1 MYKKLDKLAVLG
13 ILALL
18 LLGAG
23 VAQAEDC
30 TATVTAPASIQ
41 VGIDSNPGGVVCLS
55 GPFHQSVVFGPED
68 SGTTLRAADGATAV
82 LDGTAPADSGTTLS
96 VDAIRFLDD
105 THDVTIEG
113 LEIKNYTS
121 GVCCGQGNAIQ
132 AWAVNTNNITV
143 RKNNMHDNTWNGVL
157 VGSEGAQTHTGW
169 AVHDNMATGNG
180 FAQIELT
187 NCSGCSAHGNT
198 VSGTIGILVQ
208 ARNTNPNSGT
218 VEIQG
223 VSVKNNQITSDVG
236 GYKVGVY
243 ALGLASDFDFN
254 PISGAQGN
262 LKAVS
267 VTGNQITAGR
277 RGILAWGFSG
287 YDGSGAGHVINASL
301 VRNTITCSVLT
312 GSRGISLSS
321 SDVINTKV
329 VNNTFSGCETNLKN
343 LGEDTKVP
351 PGHPVP

>member
-1 MYKKLDKLAVLG
+1 MYRKWDGLAIMGV
-13 ILALL
+13 LALL
-18 LLGAG
+18 FLGAG

-30 TATVTAPASIQ
+30 TATVTAAAPIQ
-41 VGIDSNPGGVVCLS
+41 AAIDSNPGGVVCLS
-55 GPFHQSVVFGPED
+55 GTFHQSVVFGPED
-68 SGTTLRAADGATAV
+68 SGIILRAADGASAV
-82 LDGTAPADSGTTLS
+82 LDGSGSADAGTTLTF
-96 VDAIRFLDD
+96 DAIRFLDG
-105 THDVTIEG
+105 TSDVTIEG

-121 GVCCGQGNAIQ
+121 GACCGQGNAIQ
-132 AWAVNTNNITV
+132 AWAVNTSSIAV
-143 RKNNMHDNTWNGVL
+143 RRNNMHDNTWNGVL
-157 VGSEGAQTHTGW
+157 VGSEGAQIHTGW
-169 AVHDNMATGNG
+169 AVHDNTGTGNG

-223 VSVKNNQITSDVG
+223 VSVKNNEVTSNVG
-236 GYKVGVY
+236 DYKVGVY
-243 ALGLASDFDFN
+243 ATGLVSDFDFN
-254 PISGAQGN
+254 PIPGAQGN

-277 RGILAWGFSG
+277 RGILVWGFSG
-287 YDGSGAGHVINASL
+287 YGGSDAGQVINASL
-301 VRNTITCSVLT
+301 VRNTITCSASS

-321 SDVINTKV
+321 SDVMNTKV
-329 VNNTFSGCETNLKN
+329 VNNAFSGCGTNLLN
-343 LGEDTKVP
+343 LGEDTKIP